1 MSKEKRQKRFQQKNR
16 HIERQFGIAK
26 TNNHHYYNDNNKH
39 RLHKMRAM
47 DCGNPNCYM
56 CGNPRKFFKE
66 RSRQEISFDQTRK
79 WVDY

>member
-1 MSKEKRQKRFQQKNR
+1 MDKQKRQKRFQQKNR
-16 HIERQFGIAK
+16 HIERQFDIAK

-56 CGNPRKFFKE
+56 CGNPR
-66 RSRQEISFDQTRK
+66 RSPWDGSKTMQEIGRAH
-79 WVDY
+79 V